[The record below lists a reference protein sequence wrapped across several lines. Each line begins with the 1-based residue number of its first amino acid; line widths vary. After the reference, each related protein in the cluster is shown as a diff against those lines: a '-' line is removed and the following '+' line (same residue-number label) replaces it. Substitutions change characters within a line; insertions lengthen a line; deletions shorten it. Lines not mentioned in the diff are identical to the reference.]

1 MSEGKSVQ
9 ADLKIK
15 VKTDAVGRAA
25 KAYLKARD
33 ALATAK
39 ENADDAAA
47 NLVKKMRD
55 SKRQSIN
62 VEGHVVTLKH
72 VEAQDALT
80 VKKAKTQP
88 V

>member
-1 MSEGKSVQ
+1 MSNVKPIQKDMKLEV
-9 ADLKIK
+9 K
-15 VKTDAVGRAA
+15 VDAVGRAA
-25 KAYLKARD
+25 KAYLKSRD

-39 ENADDAAA
+39 EAADTTAAT
-47 NLVKKMRD
+47 LVKKMREH
-55 SKRQSIN
+55 KRQSIN

-72 VEAQDALT
+72 VEAQDAIM